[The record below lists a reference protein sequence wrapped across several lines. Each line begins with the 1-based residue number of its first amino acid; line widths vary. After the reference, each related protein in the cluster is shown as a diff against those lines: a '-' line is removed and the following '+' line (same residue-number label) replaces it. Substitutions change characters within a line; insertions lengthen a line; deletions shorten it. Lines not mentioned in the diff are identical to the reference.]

1 MDISKQ
7 NIFLCLLFELDFN
20 LNEELILNM
29 QNHNA
34 DTPYLCAECD
44 KWYIYIYI

>member
-7 NIFLCLLFELDFN
+7 NEFLCLLFELDFN
-20 LNEELILNM
+20 SNEELILNM

-34 DTPYLCAECD
+34 DKPYVCTECD
-44 KWYIYIYI
+44 KR

>member
-7 NIFLCLLFELDFN
+7 NNFLCLLFELDIN
-20 LNEELILNM
+20 ANEELILHM

-34 DTPYLCAECD
+34 DKSIFCTKCD
-44 KWYIYIYI
+44 KRHIYIYI